1 MSLRSEEKAL
11 KREHKKL
18 LRRRR
23 SALEHKH
30 FSLAQRL
37 GIKARR
43 VAQKARSVHKR
54 RVGTFTVAM
63 LDGHPGNIADSVKRV
78 IAVAYKFAD
87 ANRTVCT
94 VTATTDG
101 THAPGSWHNP
111 TPLGHAVDLIFPT
124 RELMEQFQHYCLEH
138 TAGEGPRDFH
148 ELFGPAGF
156 YVKEG
161 DVVDAHFPDHE
172 DHDHI
177 APRDGYRR

>member
-1 MSLRSEEKAL
+1 MSLRSEERARR
-11 KREHKKL
+11 REHKEL

-23 SALEHKH
+23 DALENKH
-30 FSLAQRL
+30 FSLATRL

-43 VAQKARSVHKR
+43 VFQKAVTLHKR
-54 RVGTFTVAM
+54 RVGDFHVGM
-63 LDGHPGNIADSVKRV
+63 LDGHPSNIADPVKRC
-78 IAVAYKFAD
+78 IALAYKFAEQR
-87 ANRTVCT
+87 NTVCT

-111 TPLGHAVDLIFPT
+111 TPLGKAVDLIFVT
-124 RELMEQFQHYCLEH
+124 KELMEEFQRFCLKH
-138 TAGEGPRDFH
+138 TPGGATDFH

-161 DVVDAHFPDHE
+161 EVVGAHFPDHE

-177 APRDGYRR
+177 APRTGYRR